1 MLTRKMHVTLKKD
14 SVQADYQVLFLTVHI
29 HVILPNAPKYRNKLA
44 KKMLHNKIEGAFLGR
59 STGF

>member
-14 SVQADYQVLFLTVHI
+14 SVQADYQVLFLTVDI
-29 HVILPNAPKYRNKLA
+29 ILPNAPKYRNKLA